1 MCEIFNAEKMI
12 SKKLNK
18 FVILQNRVVFSMI
31 LDSNVIVFS
40 FLHSKKKETVLFYN
54 LYQLILLKNSS

>member
-40 FLHSKKKETVLFYN
+40 FLHSKKKEKIQVN
-54 LYQLILLKNSS
+54 LC